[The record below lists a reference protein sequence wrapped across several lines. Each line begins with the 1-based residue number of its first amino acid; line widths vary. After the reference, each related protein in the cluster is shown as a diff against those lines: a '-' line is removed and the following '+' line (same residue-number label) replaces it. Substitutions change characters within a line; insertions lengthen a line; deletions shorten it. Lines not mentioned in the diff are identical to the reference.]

1 MNALKLFF
9 LSALFFWSAGVYS
22 QELNADVSKSTLKW
36 NAKKVSGEHY
46 GEIKLKEGKFTVK
59 GDQIVSGNFVIDMQT
74 ITCEDLKS
82 PEWNKKLIDHLN
94 SDDFFSVSKFNTAQL
109 SNLKSAK
116 FQGGKATT
124 EADLTIKGQTFPV
137 KFDVVKDGKTYKA
150 KITVDRTKYN
160 IRYGS
165 GKFFENLG
173 DNMIYDEF
181 TLDVTIETK

>member
-22 QELNADVSKSTLKW
+22 QELSADVSKSTLKW

-46 GEIKLKEGKFTVK
+46 GEIKLKEGKFTIK
-59 GDQIVSGNFVIDMQT
+59 GNQIVMGNFVIDMQT
-74 ITCEDLKS
+74 ITCEDIKS
-82 PEWNKKLIDHLN
+82 PEWNKKFVDHLN
-94 SDDFFSVSKFNTAQL
+94 SDDFFSVNKFNTALL
-109 SNLKSAK
+109 SNIKSSK
-116 FQGGKATT
+116 FQGGKASA

-137 KFDVVKDGKTYKA
+137 KFDVAMDGKIFKA

-165 GKFFENLG
+165 GKFFDNLG
-173 DNMIYDEF
+173 DNMIHDEF
-181 TLDVTIETK
+181 TLDVIILAK